1 MDYYTVLNVLPF
13 QSNPGQQLCRSHRSS
28 DAENHKVEAS
38 ISQQSPVYGNRTFR
52 VLHFNLISDYVCIV
66 FLYFSTFVY
75 ILLYL
80 KWEIMSTILLIF
92 INLLTLYTLQI
103 LPVCFYHLSIP
114 VKRVLWI
121 PVQGCT
127 GIILFPLH
135 INKSVALLI
144 SVQPA

>member
-92 INLLTLYTLQI
+92 HIYQICSRYTLYKFCRLFLSPQHTSEKSPLDTCSRLHWHHP
-103 LPVCFYHLSIP
+103 LPAPH
-114 VKRVLWI
+114 K
-121 PVQGCT
+121 
-127 GIILFPLH
+127 
-135 INKSVALLI
+135 
-144 SVQPA
+144 

>member
-92 INLLTLYTLQI
+92 HIYQSAHVIHFTNSARLFLSPQHTSEKSPLDTCSRLHWHHP
-103 LPVCFYHLSIP
+103 LPAPH
-114 VKRVLWI
+114 K
-121 PVQGCT
+121 
-127 GIILFPLH
+127 
-135 INKSVALLI
+135 
-144 SVQPA
+144 